1 MQANVVIVGGG
12 HAGGMT
18 AIFLRQINYSG
29 SIIVI
34 GEEEFLPYQRPSLS
48 KGFLSAEIEEKRLY
62 LKSDNFY
69 KKNNIS
75 MICNTHVKDI
85 LKDQKKIILDDGK
98 VINFD
103 NLVLC
108 TGSIVKKIDYPEL
121 ESNIL
126 YLRDIKDSLKIRDI
140 IKNNKKIAIIGA
152 GYIGLEIASIIRKNK
167 INTTII
173 ELENRLMKRV
183 ASKELASYFEARHR
197 DEGVQFK
204 LQTSIGSMYKKG
216 QKINIECSD
225 NSIISS
231 DIVIAG
237 IGVLPNVTLA
247 VNMGLKCNN
256 GIVVDEFCQTSHKN
270 IFAAGDC
277 TNHHN
282 HIFKKNAPAAP
293 KFSENHYNI
302 SL

>member
-1 MQANVVIVGGG
+1 
-12 HAGGMT
+12 
-18 AIFLRQINYSG
+18 
-29 SIIVI
+29 
-34 GEEEFLPYQRPSLS
+34 
-48 KGFLSAEIEEKRLY
+48 
-62 LKSDNFY
+62 
-69 KKNNIS
+69 

-173 ELENRLMKRV
+173 ELENNVGDKLV
-183 ASKELASYFEARHR
+183 GLSGKE
-197 DEGVQFK
+197 
-204 LQTSIGSMYKKG
+204 
-216 QKINIECSD
+216 
-225 NSIISS
+225 
-231 DIVIAG
+231 
-237 IGVLPNVTLA
+237 
-247 VNMGLKCNN
+247 
-256 GIVVDEFCQTSHKN
+256 
-270 IFAAGDC
+270 
-277 TNHHN
+277 
-282 HIFKKNAPAAP
+282 IFKIYP
-293 KFSENHYNI
+293 KMKDAQTWKRWYFYPIDVNIGCGPWHYV
-302 SL
+302 